1 MHLKNYALRKV
12 KSINNLGWS
21 TSVSWRKNEYLRLC
35 GQANALLSCYHLSM
49 EIAHRVRDVSC
60 ACFRHLSVSD
70 DCTPVSLPA
79 PFQFWMLHQHWF
91 SWHLLAAEPISG
103 PSSDWTMNP
112 NSIELLPLSP
122 SHTISFHHWYN
133 RTHAFICCL
142 PVPTIYESNPQ
153 MMGLRQIG
161 SNLFQ
166 SQCPTSLHSFF
177 TNLNYKNR
185 WAPSSSNLL
194 HMTHLASS
202 SIPLLFRFIRTAR
215 LLCTKRQRKCLIF
228 PGHFRD
234 QIPFQA

>member
-1 MHLKNYALRKV
+1 MERVHQFLGGKTSIWDCAAKRMPSWAAIISAWKSPIVCEMFPAPAFATSLFLMTAPPSPSPPRFSFEC
-12 KSINNLGWS
+12 SINIDFHD
-21 TSVSWRKNEYLRLC
+21 TCWRPNPFLD
-35 GQANALLSCYHLSM
+35 HLVT
-49 EIAHRVRDVSC
+49 ER
-60 ACFRHLSVSD
+60 
-70 DCTPVSLPA
+70 
-79 PFQFWMLHQHWF
+79 W
-91 SWHLLAAEPISG
+91 
-103 PSSDWTMNP
+103 

-166 SQCPTSLHSFF
+166 SQCPTFLHSFF

-215 LLCTKRQRKCLIF
+215 LLCAKRLRKCLIF

>member
-91 SWHLLAAEPISG
+91 SFGSLGDGKDILHPLYMMLYISYRGQSLCPIWALYSWVG
-103 PSSDWTMNP
+103 LGRAVASS
-112 NSIELLPLSP
+112 LSLGFP
-122 SHTISFHHWYN
+122 
-133 RTHAFICCL
+133 
-142 PVPTIYESNPQ
+142 
-153 MMGLRQIG
+153 
-161 SNLFQ
+161 
-166 SQCPTSLHSFF
+166 
-177 TNLNYKNR
+177 
-185 WAPSSSNLL
+185 
-194 HMTHLASS
+194 LASC
-202 SIPLLFRFIRTAR
+202 SIAR
-215 LLCTKRQRKCLIF
+215 QVLI
-228 PGHFRD
+228 GLSLGWSGNR
-234 QIPFQA
+234 

>member
-49 EIAHRVRDVSC
+49 ESAHRVRDVSC

-122 SHTISFHHWYN
+122 SLTLFLSTIGTTEHMLSSV
-133 RTHAFICCL
+133 AFQCL
-142 PVPTIYESNPQ
+142 Q
-153 MMGLRQIG
+153 
-161 SNLFQ
+161 
-166 SQCPTSLHSFF
+166 F
-177 TNLNYKNR
+177 TNQIRR
-185 WAPSSSNLL
+185 WWVCAKLALTCSSPNVPPPCIASLL
-194 HMTHLASS
+194 TW
-202 SIPLLFRFIRTAR
+202 T
-215 LLCTKRQRKCLIF
+215 TKTGEHHPRPICYTW
-228 PGHFRD
+228 HT
-234 QIPFQA
+234 